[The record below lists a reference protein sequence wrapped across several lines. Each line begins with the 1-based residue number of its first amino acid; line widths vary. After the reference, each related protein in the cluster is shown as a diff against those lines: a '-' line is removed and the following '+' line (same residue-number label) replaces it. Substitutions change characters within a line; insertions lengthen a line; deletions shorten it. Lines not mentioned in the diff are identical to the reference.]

1 MMEDA
6 YTVSSQYPHSQYTS
20 IEHDNIKEKINYIR
34 NSVKVIIDSYDG
46 TMKFYITDENDPVV
60 IAYRNIYPT
69 IFEDKNAQIPS
80 DITEHFVY
88 PEFLYNVQA
97 KMLKIYHNVKADILY
112 RTDDVWDFAKF
123 NNSIVTKSSGTLLTP
138 YYTMVK
144 NNGENEIGLI
154 QVYTPES
161 KQNLASYLVG
171 TTDGSSN
178 KLKMYKFAQGSS
190 ILGPMQLDNQI
201 EQDEM
206 IYNQIKSLNKTGT
219 KVTKDMVAIPV
230 NNTVLYVES
239 IYQTMLNEESK
250 IPMLKKVVAASG
262 NKLAIGDNLEIAL
275 RNLLSTEAS
284 NIEIENT
291 DDVDGLIDSIIK
303 TNKNLKKST
312 ENDDWELIGSDVKK
326 LQGLIDNLEKEKQK
340 EDKQN
345 NTINETTDDSNVLE
359 NDVVN
364 NEISNS
370 AETNTTKSSFF
381 RNIIK

>member
-1 MMEDA
+1 
-6 YTVSSQYPHSQYTS
+6 
-20 IEHDNIKEKINYIR
+20 
-34 NSVKVIIDSYDG
+34 
-46 TMKFYITDENDPVV
+46 
-60 IAYRNIYPT
+60 
-69 IFEDKNAQIPS
+69 
-80 DITEHFVY
+80 
-88 PEFLYNVQA
+88 
-97 KMLKIYHNVKADILY
+97 
-112 RTDDVWDFAKF
+112 
-123 NNSIVTKSSGTLLTP
+123 
-138 YYTMVK
+138 
-144 NNGENEIGLI
+144 
-154 QVYTPES
+154 
-161 KQNLASYLVG
+161 
-171 TTDGSSN
+171 
-178 KLKMYKFAQGSS
+178 
-190 ILGPMQLDNQI
+190 MQLDNQI

-250 IPMLKKVVAASG
+250 IPMLKKVVVASG

-284 NIEIENT
+284 KIEIENT

>member
-1 MMEDA
+1 
-6 YTVSSQYPHSQYTS
+6 
-20 IEHDNIKEKINYIR
+20 
-34 NSVKVIIDSYDG
+34 
-46 TMKFYITDENDPVV
+46 
-60 IAYRNIYPT
+60 
-69 IFEDKNAQIPS
+69 
-80 DITEHFVY
+80 
-88 PEFLYNVQA
+88 
-97 KMLKIYHNVKADILY
+97 MLKIYHNVKADILY

>member
-1 MMEDA
+1 
-6 YTVSSQYPHSQYTS
+6 
-20 IEHDNIKEKINYIR
+20 
-34 NSVKVIIDSYDG
+34 
-46 TMKFYITDENDPVV
+46 
-60 IAYRNIYPT
+60 
-69 IFEDKNAQIPS
+69 
-80 DITEHFVY
+80 
-88 PEFLYNVQA
+88 
-97 KMLKIYHNVKADILY
+97 MLKIYHNVKADILY

-345 NTINETTDDSNVLE
+345 NTINKTTDDSNVLE

>member
-1 MMEDA
+1 
-6 YTVSSQYPHSQYTS
+6 
-20 IEHDNIKEKINYIR
+20 
-34 NSVKVIIDSYDG
+34 
-46 TMKFYITDENDPVV
+46 
-60 IAYRNIYPT
+60 
-69 IFEDKNAQIPS
+69 
-80 DITEHFVY
+80 
-88 PEFLYNVQA
+88 
-97 KMLKIYHNVKADILY
+97 MLKIYHNVKVDILY

-345 NTINETTDDSNVLE
+345 NTINKTTDDSNVLE